1 MPRSPEVDV
10 AEDRLFSTQSF
21 LRFACIALFAVTFL
35 IPAAKADSVNY
46 SFSGS
51 NGSFS
56 YTSTSGFI
64 APGDTVTLHAS
75 DLNTCSTCATLS
87 FIPEAAFVGGVP
99 FVGDLLEFGGLLPNV
114 YAFQYGSFDA
124 YGTYNSYAA
133 LYGSGTLTVSRG
145 SIAAPE
151 PSTLVLL
158 AIGILL
164 MAGLASRKRI
174 GAVATSV
181 RA

>member
-1 MPRSPEVDV
+1 M
-10 AEDRLFSTQSF
+10 FSTQSGSI
-21 LRFACIALFAVTFL
+21 LRYLCFALFAIAFL
-35 IPAAKADSVNY
+35 VPAAKADSVNY
-46 SFSGS
+46 TFSGS

-56 YTSTSGFI
+56 YTSNSGFI
-64 APGDTVTLHAS
+64 APGDTVTLNAS
-75 DLNTCSTCATLS
+75 NLNTCSTCSYLS
-87 FIPEAAFVGGVP
+87 FIPEAAFVAGVP

-114 YAFQYGSFDA
+114 YAFNYGAFDG

-145 SIAAPE
+145 NPSIAAPE
-151 PSTLVLL
+151 PGTLGLL
-158 AIGILL
+158 AIGMLL

-174 GAVATSV
+174 GVVTTSA